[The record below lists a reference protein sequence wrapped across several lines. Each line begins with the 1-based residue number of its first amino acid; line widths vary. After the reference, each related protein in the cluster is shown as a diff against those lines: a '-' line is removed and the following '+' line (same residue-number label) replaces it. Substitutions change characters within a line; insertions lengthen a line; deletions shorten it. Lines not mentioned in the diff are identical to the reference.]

1 MASQVTRAKKQQSR
15 IIANFD
21 GSYLLKILLN
31 GNSFGADPEFEK
43 WVDDVR
49 LHQVNDVLET
59 GSTFEQLLEVF
70 NLFDYI
76 KVWVTRLER

>member
-43 WVDDVR
+43 WVDDVW
-49 LHQVNDVLET
+49 LHQVNDVLEKRFLT
-59 GSTFEQLLEVF
+59 CLIILGYGLL
-70 NLFDYI
+70 D
-76 KVWVTRLER
+76 